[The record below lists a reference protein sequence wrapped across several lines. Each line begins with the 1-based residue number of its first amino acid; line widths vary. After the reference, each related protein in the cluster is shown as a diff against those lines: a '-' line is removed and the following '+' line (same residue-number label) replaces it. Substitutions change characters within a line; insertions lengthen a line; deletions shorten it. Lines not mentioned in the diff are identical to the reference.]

1 MQQPLT
7 LLRCLADVWQPGRSR
22 TVMQSTRD
30 GFFFP
35 PKVRKAKMSP
45 APWATSTEGLDV
57 ALPETDLGWGFVFGL
72 GFYSSLGVG

>member
-1 MQQPLT
+1 
-7 LLRCLADVWQPGRSR
+7 
-22 TVMQSTRD
+22 
-30 GFFFP
+30 
-35 PKVRKAKMSP
+35 MSP